1 MSDGVEG
8 DNCVELLTFCLLIKI
23 EMERFSDSV
32 IQKSDPGDAERAA
45 GRAWIGGELSIHGSA
60 AAPSSGQA
68 HSRAV
73 KGLRLLLNT
82 DRKLHR
88 KAPHRTHI

>member
-23 EMERFSDSV
+23 EMERFSV

-82 DRKLHR
+82 DRILHR
-88 KAPHRTHI
+88 KAPHRTH